1 MHMTTSPYPR
11 FFPERPLSRPRGASG
26 VARRVVRSRAR
37 GPCLATHAHAHWND
51 CWAPARGTQLVTPR
65 TAWGCARTA
74 LAQHSHSTRFA
85 RRRMFQAL
93 VCDGDAPA
101 GQPGRSGPDSI
112 APDTVR
118 QGVHLIRVT
127 ATVDLRLKEWAWIEC
142 GRSLQA
148 APWSRDSQPRNST
161 ACPRAAADYTHRT
174 NGSHTEHLT
183 QEELTA
189 REPATGADDWPC

>member
-1 MHMTTSPYPR
+1 
-11 FFPERPLSRPRGASG
+11 
-26 VARRVVRSRAR
+26 
-37 GPCLATHAHAHWND
+37 
-51 CWAPARGTQLVTPR
+51 
-65 TAWGCARTA
+65 
-74 LAQHSHSTRFA
+74 
-85 RRRMFQAL
+85 MFQAL